1 MRRSHKRS
9 HNCSHIA
16 EKRGVFYYR
25 RRLPRPHSGDLA
37 LSLRTTA
44 YREAA
49 RLARLLDAAF
59 ETVCMSDAVER
70 PGLREILRNYLED
83 QLEEDRKLHLSAKP
97 GRPVYALAG
106 TFDALNVTPQEAD
119 QEVLAFHQSRYS
131 DAIINRDIS
140 EVATLVDSI
149 MERHGLSG
157 QEARVELGLGLLG
170 TLHDLS
176 KVQMQRVTGGLV
188 ERVSGGGSETPP
200 APAPQP
206 QAAPATS
213 EQVFTGHLLSE
224 LLPRFVEAQRG
235 EEWRVQTERQNMK
248 TYQMFKEVCGDLP
261 VDAYT
266 SRDHVVPFMEVLKRL
281 PTNHGKSAKDKELSL
296 DEIIARADAVDAPRL
311 SQKTRNRHKAALG
324 SLFDWLIHRAHE
336 RGGPNPAHGVRN
348 GSRGGKKSKGA
359 DRKVWEGDKLRALFS
374 GPAHT
379 GSHKFFRTKP
389 GPHLIKDA
397 YYWLPLL
404 GLYHGARLEELAQLY
419 ATDVREVD
427 GIWCLDIN
435 DADAKKLK
443 NEQSRRLVPV
453 HPKLLSLGFLEH
465 ARAGATNKDGRVFP
479 DLKAGGADNKKG
491 YDFTRKFGNY
501 RKGIKVYEKWLDFH
515 SLRHTFISKL
525 ADKSVSDITI
535 ATIAGHEGVTQTAH
549 YARAKKPSIS
559 TRFAAISLAEWDET
573 PF

>member
-1 MRRSHKRS
+1 
-9 HNCSHIA
+9 
-16 EKRGVFYYR
+16 
-25 RRLPRPHSGDLA
+25 
-37 LSLRTTA
+37 
-44 YREAA
+44 
-49 RLARLLDAAF
+49 
-59 ETVCMSDAVER
+59 MSDAIQR
-70 PGLREILRNYLED
+70 PDLRKILRDYLDD
-83 QLEEDRKLHLSAKP
+83 QLDEDRRLHLETKP
-97 GRPVYALAG
+97 GRPVYALPG
-106 TFDALNVTPQEAD
+106 TFDALTVTPQEAD
-119 QEVLAFHQSRYS
+119 QEVLAFHQSRYA

-140 EVATLVDSI
+140 EVAGLVDNL
-149 MERHGLSG
+149 MERHELSG
-157 QEARVELGLGLLG
+157 QETRVELGLGLLG

-188 ERVSGGGSETPP
+188 ERVSGRGSETTL
-200 APAPQP
+200 APAPQS
-206 QAAPATS
+206 QAAPAAP
-213 EQVFTGHLLSE
+213 EQVFTGRLLSE

-235 EEWRVQTERQNMK
+235 EEWRGQTERQNLK
-248 TYQMFKEVCGDLP
+248 TYQMFMEVCGDLP

-266 SRDHVVPFMEVLKRL
+266 KRDHVVPFMEVLKRL
-281 PTNHGKSAKDKELSL
+281 PTTHGKSAKDKELSL
-296 DEIIARADAVDAPRL
+296 DEIIARADAIDAPRL
-311 SQKTRNRHKAALG
+311 SQKTRNRHKSALG

-336 RGGPNPAHGVRN
+336 RGEPNPAHGVRT
-348 GSRGGKKSKGA
+348 GSRGGKNSKGA
-359 DRKVWEGDKLRALFS
+359 ERKVWEGEKLRALFS

-379 GSHKFFRTKP
+379 GSHEFFRSQP

-404 GLYHGARLEELAQLY
+404 GLYHGARLEELAQLH

-443 NEQSRRLVPV
+443 NAQSRRLVPV

-465 ARAGATNKDGRVFP
+465 ARAGAAKEDGRVFP
-479 DLKAGGADNKKG
+479 DLKAGGADGKTG

-501 RKGIKVYEKWLDFH
+501 RKGIGVYERWLDFH
-515 SLRHTFISKL
+515 SLRHTFISML

-549 YARAKKPSIS
+549 YVKAKKPSVA
-559 TRFAAISLAEWDET
+559 TRFAAISLAEWDEM